1 MACNKKKLYKTQDYI
16 DPEICSILPFRMV
29 SGNSSLAHIVD
40 DLSRKISLMLYS
52 ITAPNFIVGLP
63 LLLEILS
70 NKVWNQSYL
79 QTNRLFTWPE
89 HQDKNLNIWGT
100 KRAFRMKKAFFIVWA
115 FSCQKSSSQKWECAF
130 NFANYFMPNR
140 SSHYDV
146 LKLSKNYKQ

>member
-89 HQDKNLNIWGT
+89 RQDKNLNIWGT
-100 KRAFRMKKAFFIVWA
+100 KRAFRMKKAFSIV
-115 FSCQKSSSQKWECAF
+115 CKG
-130 NFANYFMPNR
+130 
-140 SSHYDV
+140 
-146 LKLSKNYKQ
+146 LSFVKNLPRHESAPLTLQIILCRTEAAITMC